1 MRTALALFAFLGVM
15 VLVGSIEASGNP
27 VLSQPLAYEVAGKP
41 RPCYRHHEFT
51 EPTKKACLR
60 NYWKARRAAEKQAR
74 RDRLEFPP
82 NPTMADVKKRVPDWY
97 RFVRLGRCEQ
107 PGYHPSGDGVNWN
120 HQGPTWGGGT
130 GLYKTTWDI
139 AGSGYPRFSGKA
151 ESILVSAAIRDRFGI
166 TAWGA
171 HRCFWHGP
179 NRPVG
184 REGRE

>member
-1 MRTALALFAFLGVM
+1 MQGAAKSLNTTTPTNA
-15 VLVGSIEASGNP
+15 
-27 VLSQPLAYEVAGKP
+27 QPLRARVAPNGRKLGKR
-41 RPCYRHHEFT
+41 RPCYAHQGK
-51 EPTKKACLR
+51 PKAKCM
-60 NYWKARRAAEKQAR
+60 KAYKRS
-74 RDRLEFPP
+74 RLEFPP

-107 PGYHPSGDGVNWN
+107 PGYHRSGDGVNWD

-139 AGSGYPRFSGKA
+139 AGSGYSRFSGKA
-151 ESILVSAAIRDRFGI
+151 ESILVSDAIRDRFGI

-179 NRPVG
+179 NRPQG
-184 REGRE
+184 KEGRD